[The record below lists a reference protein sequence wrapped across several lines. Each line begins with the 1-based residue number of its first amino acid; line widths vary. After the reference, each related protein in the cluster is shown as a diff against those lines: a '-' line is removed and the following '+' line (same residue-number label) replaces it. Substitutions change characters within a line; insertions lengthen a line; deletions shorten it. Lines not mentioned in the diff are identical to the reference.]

1 MAALIT
7 VNLWLYGPIARYAG
21 AGEHASH
28 ANRNIRLPE
37 SATLS
42 DLLAHIDMPTE
53 ERGFTFINGKLTATP
68 GNQLDLDTPI
78 KEEDRIAL
86 FHLKSMWPM
95 QYRDGAQVSS
105 DLERKTQ

>member
-1 MAALIT
+1 MATFIT

-28 ANRNIRLPE
+28 AKRNIRLPE
-37 SATLS
+37 SATLRE
-42 DLLAHIDMPTE
+42 LLAHIDMPTQ